1 MEDGENGVIGL
12 NVLCLAEEPIK
23 REQEYVTVLLHNL
36 EVTTARP
43 MDLLIPKLKDATK
56 IPVQLMEDL
65 VIGMNGDHALQNV
78 AEETKQDQE
87 DVTVLSL
94 NSVDW
99 NVKVISPNA
108 NAVTW
113 IRAHLHAQHETQ
125 LIKPLIETF

>member
-1 MEDGENGVIGL
+1 
-12 NVLCLAEEPIK
+12 
-23 REQEYVTVLLHNL
+23 
-36 EVTTARP
+36 
-43 MDLLIPKLKDATK
+43 
-56 IPVQLMEDL
+56 MEDL
-65 VIGMNGDHALQNV
+65 VIGKNGDHALQNV

-113 IRAHLHAQHETQ
+113 ILAHLHAQHETQ
-125 LIKPLIETF
+125 LSKPYFKHFE

>member
-1 MEDGENGVIGL
+1 
-12 NVLCLAEEPIK
+12 
-23 REQEYVTVLLHNL
+23 
-36 EVTTARP
+36 

-78 AEETKQDQE
+78 VEETKQDQE

-99 NVKVISPNA
+99 NVKVISRNA

-113 IRAHLHAQHETQ
+113 TLAHLHAQRETQ
-125 LIKPLIETF
+125 LIKNIFQTF